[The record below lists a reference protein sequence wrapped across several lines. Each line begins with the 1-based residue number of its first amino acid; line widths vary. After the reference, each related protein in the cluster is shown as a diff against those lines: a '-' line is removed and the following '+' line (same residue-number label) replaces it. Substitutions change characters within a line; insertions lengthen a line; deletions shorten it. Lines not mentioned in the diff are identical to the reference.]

1 MAILLEIPILP
12 QVADQTLNVTL
23 DNQPYTLRIT
33 YNVRFDFFTL
43 SIAEKDGDSLINGIK
58 MVHNYPLVNSFQRT
72 LFKGDLYLLH
82 KGGKDIRPTFDN
94 VGVDFGLYYYYQELP
109 DDFPIPNLTLGS
121 NQTIWDDGN
130 TIWDG
135 GSTSWI

>member
-1 MAILLEIPILP
+1 MAILLEIPIIY
-12 QVADQTLNVTL
+12 QSADQTLNVTL
-23 DNQPYTLRIT
+23 DDEPYTLKIT

-43 SIAEKDGDSLINGIK
+43 SINEKDGDNLISGIK
-58 MVHNYPLVNSFQRT
+58 MVHNFPLVNRFGRT

-94 VGVDFGLYYYYQELP
+94 LGSDFGLYYYDQELP

-121 NQTIWDDGN
+121 NQTVWDDGN
-130 TIWDG
+130 TIWDS
-135 GSTSWI
+135 GSTSWV